1 MIHPRTMSIA
11 PTVKYTP
18 TEMIPNVALAGL
30 HVVVNGRRLSLSRK
44 ARAYRVIRAFFA
56 NEKPAFTTTELINIL
71 EAEEGIPRRSSE
83 QAQKSKHAAL
93 VRMFSRMREEFTIA
107 FSAGTPLG
115 FTWFHFDRDK
125 NHWVLFKMPS
135 TGADGMSY

>member
-1 MIHPRTMSIA
+1 MTAKTISIN
-11 PTVKYTP
+11 PTVRYTP
-18 TEMIPNVALAGL
+18 TEMIPNVSLAGL

-56 NEKPAFTTTELINIL
+56 SEKPAFTTTELISIL
-71 EAEEGIPRRSSE
+71 EAEEGLPRRWSE

-93 VRMFSRMREEFTIA
+93 VRMFSRMREEFSKA
-107 FSAGTPLG
+107 FDVGTPLG
-115 FTWFHFDRDK
+115 FTWFHFDREK

>member
-1 MIHPRTMSIA
+1 MTAKTISITPA
-11 PTVKYTP
+11 VKYTP
-18 TEMIPNVALAGL
+18 TEMIPNVVLSGL
-30 HVVVNGRRLSLSRK
+30 NVVVNGRRLSLSRK

-56 NEKPAFTTTELINIL
+56 SERPAFTTAQLITIL
-71 EAEEGIPRRSSE
+71 EAEEGIPRRASE

-93 VRMFSRMREEFTIA
+93 VRMFSRMREEFAKA
-107 FSAGTPLG
+107 FDVGTPLG
-115 FTWFHFDRDK
+115 FTWFHFDREK